1 MLLEYSAMLGPVYI
15 SVSYD
20 KPLNNLSPR
29 NIKSRSKLKHK
40 SCILQETDEQLFGD
54 KFGDD

>member
-29 NIKSRSKLKHK
+29 NIKSRSKLKQK
-40 SCILQETDEQLFGD
+40 SSILQETDEQLFGD

>member
-1 MLLEYSAMLGPVYI
+1 MLSPVCI

-29 NIKSRSKLKHK
+29 SKKSKSKLKYK
-40 SCILQETDEQLFGD
+40 SYISQETDEQLFGD
-54 KFGDD
+54 NFGND